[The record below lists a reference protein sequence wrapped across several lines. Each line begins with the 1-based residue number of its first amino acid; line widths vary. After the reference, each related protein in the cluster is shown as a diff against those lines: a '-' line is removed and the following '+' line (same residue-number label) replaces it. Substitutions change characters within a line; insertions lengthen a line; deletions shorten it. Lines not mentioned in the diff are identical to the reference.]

1 MKAAVLHA
9 ANQPLTIEEVALAKP
24 GSREVLMR
32 TAFAGLCH
40 SDLHFIEGLYPHP
53 TPCVLGHESA
63 GIVEAVGDAVTYVKP
78 GDHVITCLSVFC
90 GTCSQCVTGHPNL
103 CENTEVKMPPGVSR
117 RLSWKGGELMNQF
130 LNLSSF
136 AEEMLVH
143 ENAIVKIDPDIPL
156 DRAALVGCG
165 VMTGVGA
172 VFNAAKVEP
181 GSTVAVIGCG
191 GVGLSA
197 VNGAALAGAERII
210 AIDTVASK
218 LELART
224 MGATDTLNASNADP
238 VKAIREMTG
247 GGVHYSFEALGTK
260 TTAEQAFQMLR
271 GGGTATIIGMVPF
284 GVKIELH
291 GYDFLRDRKFQ
302 GTSMGGNRFRVDMP
316 RLLSLWR
323 QGRLKLDHLISG
335 THQARR
341 DQRRLRRAQIR
352 RAGASADRFRRTLSR
367 LPSPRRRP
375 AQRPEGDAAA
385 HIGGD
390 REREGQL
397 VAAGEVED
405 QARRPRAGGR
415 ADAAADRDH
424 AEDGAELA
432 ARERGRRSWR

>member
-9 ANQPLTIEEVALAKP
+9 ANQPLTIEEVALTKP
-24 GSREVLMR
+24 GPREVLLR

-40 SDLHFIEGLYPHP
+40 SDLHFIEGLYSHP

-63 GIVEAVGDAVTYVKP
+63 GIVEAVGDGVTYVKP

-90 GTCSQCVTGHPNL
+90 GICSQCVTGHPNL
-103 CENTEVKMPPGVSR
+103 CENTEVKLPPGVSR

-136 AEEMLVH
+136 AEQMLVH
-143 ENAIVKIDPDIPL
+143 ENSMVKIDPDIPL

-181 GSTVAVIGCG
+181 GATVAVIGCG

-210 AIDTVASK
+210 AIDTVPSK
-218 LELART
+218 LEVAREL
-224 MGATDTLNASNADP
+224 GATDTLNASNADP
-238 VKAIREMTG
+238 VKAVRDMTG

-260 TTAEQAFQMLR
+260 TTAEQAFGMLR
-271 GGGTATIIGMVPF
+271 PGGTATIIGMVPF

-291 GYDFLRDRKFQ
+291 GYDFLRDRKLQ

-335 THQARR
+335 RIKL
-341 DQRRLRRAQIR
+341 DQINEGFAALKS
-352 RAGASADRFRRTLSR
+352 GAPVRQVIDF
-367 LPSPRRRP
+367 
-375 AQRPEGDAAA
+375 AA
-385 HIGGD
+385 
-390 REREGQL
+390 
-397 VAAGEVED
+397 
-405 QARRPRAGGR
+405 
-415 ADAAADRDH
+415 
-424 AEDGAELA
+424 
-432 ARERGRRSWR
+432 

>member
-9 ANQPLTIEEVALAKP
+9 ANQPLTIEEVALTKP
-24 GSREVLMR
+24 ASREVLLR

-63 GIVEAVGDAVTYVKP
+63 GIVEAVGEGVTYVKP

-103 CENTEVKMPPGVSR
+103 CENTEVKLPPGVSR
-117 RLSWKGGELMNQF
+117 RLTWKGGELMNQF

-136 AEEMLVH
+136 GEQMLVH
-143 ENAIVKIDPDIPL
+143 ENSMVKIDPDIPL

-181 GSTVAVIGCG
+181 GATVAVIGCG

-218 LELART
+218 LEVAREL
-224 MGATDTLNASNADP
+224 GATDTLNASNADP
-238 VKAIREMTG
+238 VKAVRDMTG

-260 TTAEQAFQMLR
+260 TTAEQAFGMLR
-271 GGGTATIIGMVPF
+271 PGGTATIIGMVPL

-291 GYDFLRDRKFQ
+291 GYDFLRDRKLQ

-335 THQARR
+335 K
-341 DQRRLRRAQIR
+341 LKLEQINEGF
-352 RAGASADRFRRTLSR
+352 AALKSAAPVRQLIDF
-367 LPSPRRRP
+367 
-375 AQRPEGDAAA
+375 AA
-385 HIGGD
+385 
-390 REREGQL
+390 
-397 VAAGEVED
+397 
-405 QARRPRAGGR
+405 
-415 ADAAADRDH
+415 
-424 AEDGAELA
+424 
-432 ARERGRRSWR
+432 

>member
-9 ANQPLTIEEVALAKP
+9 ANQPLTIEEVALTKP
-24 GSREVLMR
+24 GPREVLLR

-63 GIVEAVGDAVTYVKP
+63 GVVEAVGEGVTYVKP

-90 GTCSQCVTGHPNL
+90 GTCPQCVTGHPNL
-103 CENTEVKMPPGVSR
+103 CENTEVKLPPGVSR
-117 RLSWKGGELMNQF
+117 RLSWKNGELMNQF

-136 AEEMLVH
+136 GEQMLVH
-143 ENAIVKIDPDIPL
+143 EHSMVKIDPDIPL

-181 GSTVAVIGCG
+181 GATVAVIGCG

-197 VNGAALAGAERII
+197 VNGAAVAGAERII
-210 AIDTVASK
+210 AIDTIASK
-218 LELART
+218 LEVAREL
-224 MGATDTLNASNADP
+224 GATDTLNASNADP
-238 VKAIREMTG
+238 VKAVRDMTG

-260 TTAEQAFQMLR
+260 TTAEQAFGMLR
-271 GGGTATIIGMVPF
+271 PGGTATIIGMVPL

-291 GYDFLRDRKFQ
+291 GYDFLRDRKLQ

-335 THQARR
+335 RIK
-341 DQRRLRRAQIR
+341 LGQINEGF
-352 RAGASADRFRRTLSR
+352 AALKSGAPVRQLIDF
-367 LPSPRRRP
+367 
-375 AQRPEGDAAA
+375 AA
-385 HIGGD
+385 
-390 REREGQL
+390 
-397 VAAGEVED
+397 
-405 QARRPRAGGR
+405 
-415 ADAAADRDH
+415 
-424 AEDGAELA
+424 
-432 ARERGRRSWR
+432 

>member
-9 ANQPLTIEEVALAKP
+9 PNQPLTIEEVELTQPK
-24 GSREVLMR
+24 SREVLLR

-63 GIVEAVGDAVTYVKP
+63 GIVEAVGESVTYVKR

-90 GTCSQCVTGHPNL
+90 GTCAQCVTGHPNL

-117 RLSWKGGELMNQF
+117 RLTWKGGELMNQF

-136 AEEMLVH
+136 AEQMLVH
-143 ENAIVKIDPDIPL
+143 ENAMVKIDPDIPL

-181 GSTVAVIGCG
+181 GATVAVIGCG

-210 AIDTVASK
+210 AVDTVASK
-218 LELART
+218 LEVAREL
-224 MGATDTLNASNADP
+224 GATDTLNASNADP
-238 VKAIREMTG
+238 VKAIRDMTG

-260 TTAEQAFQMLR
+260 ATAEQAFGILR
-271 GGGTATIIGMVPF
+271 PGGTATIIGMVPF

-291 GYDFLRDRKFQ
+291 GYDFLRDRKLQ

-335 THQARR
+335 K
-341 DQRRLRRAQIR
+341 LKLVQINEGF
-352 RAGASADRFRRTLSR
+352 AALKSGAPVRQLIDF
-367 LPSPRRRP
+367 
-375 AQRPEGDAAA
+375 AA
-385 HIGGD
+385 
-390 REREGQL
+390 
-397 VAAGEVED
+397 
-405 QARRPRAGGR
+405 
-415 ADAAADRDH
+415 
-424 AEDGAELA
+424 
-432 ARERGRRSWR
+432 

>member
-9 ANQPLTIEEVALAKP
+9 ANQPLTIEEVALTKP
-24 GSREVLMR
+24 QSREVLLR

-63 GIVEAVGDAVTYVKP
+63 GIVEAVGEGVTYVKP

-90 GTCSQCVTGHPNL
+90 GTCPQCVTGHPNL
-103 CENTEVKMPPGVSR
+103 CENTEVKLPPGVSR
-117 RLSWKGGELMNQF
+117 RLTWKGGELMNQF

-136 AEEMLVH
+136 AEQMLVH
-143 ENAIVKIDPDIPL
+143 ENAMVKIDTDIPL

-181 GSTVAVIGCG
+181 GATVAVIGCG

-210 AIDTVASK
+210 AIDTLASK
-218 LELART
+218 LELAREL
-224 MGATDTLNASNADP
+224 GATDTLNASNADP
-238 VKAIREMTG
+238 VQQVRELTG

-260 TTAEQAFQMLR
+260 ATAEQAFGMLR
-271 GGGTATIIGMVPF
+271 PGGTATIIGMVPF

-291 GYDFLRDRKFQ
+291 GYDFLRDRKLQ

-335 THQARR
+335 
-341 DQRRLRRAQIR
+341 RLKLEQINDGF
-352 RAGASADRFRRTLSR
+352 AALKSGAPVRQLIDF
-367 LPSPRRRP
+367 
-375 AQRPEGDAAA
+375 AA
-385 HIGGD
+385 
-390 REREGQL
+390 
-397 VAAGEVED
+397 
-405 QARRPRAGGR
+405 
-415 ADAAADRDH
+415 
-424 AEDGAELA
+424 
-432 ARERGRRSWR
+432 

>member
-9 ANQPLTIEEVALAKP
+9 PNQPLTIEEVALTEP
-24 GSREVLMR
+24 GPREVLLR

-63 GIVEAVGDAVTYVKP
+63 GIVEAVGDGVTYVKP

-90 GTCSQCVTGHPNL
+90 GTCPQCVTGHPNL
-103 CENTEVKMPPGVSR
+103 CENTEVKLPPGVSR

-136 AEEMLVH
+136 AEQMLVH
-143 ENAIVKIDPDIPL
+143 ENSMVKIDPDIPL

-181 GSTVAVIGCG
+181 GSTVAIIGCG

-218 LELART
+218 LELAKEL
-224 MGATDTLNASNADP
+224 GATDTLNASNADP
-238 VKAIREMTG
+238 VKAIRDMTG

-260 TTAEQAFQMLR
+260 ATAEQAFGMLR
-271 GGGTATIIGMVPF
+271 PGGTATIIGMVPL

-291 GYDFLRDRKFQ
+291 GFDFLRDRKLQ

-335 THQARR
+335 KIKL
-341 DQRRLRRAQIR
+341 DQINEGFAALKS
-352 RAGASADRFRRTLSR
+352 GAPVRQVIDF
-367 LPSPRRRP
+367 
-375 AQRPEGDAAA
+375 AAA
-385 HIGGD
+385 
-390 REREGQL
+390 
-397 VAAGEVED
+397 
-405 QARRPRAGGR
+405 
-415 ADAAADRDH
+415 
-424 AEDGAELA
+424 
-432 ARERGRRSWR
+432 

>member
-9 ANQPLTIEEVALAKP
+9 ANQPLTIEEVELTKP
-24 GSREVLMR
+24 QSREVLLR

-63 GIVEAVGDAVTYVKP
+63 GIVEAVGDGVTYVKP

-90 GTCSQCVTGHPNL
+90 GTCPQCVTGHPNL
-103 CENTEVKMPPGVSR
+103 CENTDVKMPPGVSR

-136 AEEMLVH
+136 AEQMLVH
-143 ENAIVKIDPDIPL
+143 ENAMVKIDPDVPL

-181 GSTVAVIGCG
+181 GATVAVIGCG

-218 LELART
+218 LEVAREL
-224 MGATDTLNASNADP
+224 GATDTLNASNADP
-238 VKAIREMTG
+238 VKAVRDMTG

-260 TTAEQAFQMLR
+260 TTAEQAFGMLR
-271 GGGTATIIGMVPF
+271 PGGTATIIGMVPL

-291 GYDFLRDRKFQ
+291 GYDFLRDRKLQ

-335 THQARR
+335 K
-341 DQRRLRRAQIR
+341 LKLKQINDGFAALKSGAPVR
-352 RAGASADRFRRTLSR
+352 QLIDFAG
-367 LPSPRRRP
+367 
-375 AQRPEGDAAA
+375 
-385 HIGGD
+385 
-390 REREGQL
+390 
-397 VAAGEVED
+397 
-405 QARRPRAGGR
+405 
-415 ADAAADRDH
+415 
-424 AEDGAELA
+424 
-432 ARERGRRSWR
+432 